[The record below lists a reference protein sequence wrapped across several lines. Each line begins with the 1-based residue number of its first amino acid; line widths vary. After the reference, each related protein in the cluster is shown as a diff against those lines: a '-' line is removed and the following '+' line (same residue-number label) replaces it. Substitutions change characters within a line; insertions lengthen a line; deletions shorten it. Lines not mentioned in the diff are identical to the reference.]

1 MSVLTLNLPDDI
13 LAVLKADRAVE
24 VWPYGWVIVAKDGRQ
39 LWPEFVE
46 ANCEYEALI
55 KVKDIVE
62 TKIRRLLE

>member
-1 MSVLTLNLPDDI
+1 MSILTINLPEDI
-13 LAVLKADRAVE
+13 RAVLKADRAVE
-24 VWPYGWVIVAKDGRQ
+24 VWPYGWVIVGKDGSQ

-46 ANCEYEALI
+46 ANCEYEAVI